1 MCADHLNYLFKN
13 LVIIHETYNYG
24 QMISE
29 TDQHTVRV
37 CERGLPGGKLVVH
50 PRRVTRLLARDAGA
64 PASNDIYTV

>member
-1 MCADHLNYLFKN
+1 
-13 LVIIHETYNYG
+13 
-24 QMISE
+24 MISE

-50 PRRVTRLLARDAGA
+50 PRLVARLLARDAGA